1 MQAFPTSS
9 WPLSCMP
16 DILHVWLLILVP
28 SLSGAGCC
36 RKICSLVY
44 QEGMF
49 VIYQSINDNIDI
61 LVCERESD
69 NSHILWHC
77 PVKIMTY

>member
-1 MQAFPTSS
+1 MQAFPASS
-9 WPLSCMP
+9 WPVSCIP

-44 QEGMF
+44 QKGMF
-49 VIYQSINDNIDI
+49 VIYQSINDNI
-61 LVCERESD
+61 
-69 NSHILWHC
+69 
-77 PVKIMTY
+77 MTFLFAKENQTTVTSCGTVL